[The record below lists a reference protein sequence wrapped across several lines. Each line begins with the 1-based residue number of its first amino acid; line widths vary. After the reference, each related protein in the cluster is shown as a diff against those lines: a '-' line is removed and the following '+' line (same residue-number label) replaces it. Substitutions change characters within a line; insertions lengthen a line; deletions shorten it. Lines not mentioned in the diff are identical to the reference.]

1 MHIVKSAIV
10 PVGSS
15 LVAVGGDQKIV
26 MNASDILENNSKP
39 SISGGRYTV
48 CTGDYLMALS
58 TIDTNQ
64 IKDGGVTNADLKAS
78 NCGQSMFR
86 TNATSIT
93 SDLTVAST
101 ENAGAFGPITISA
114 TITVNGVLTVV

>member
-1 MHIVKSAIV
+1 
-10 PVGSS
+10 
-15 LVAVGGDQKIV
+15 
-26 MNASDILENNSKP
+26 
-39 SISGGRYTV
+39 
-48 CTGDYLMALS
+48 MALS

-78 NCGQSMFR
+78 TAGNPFR

-93 SDLTVAST
+93 SDLT